1 MRLPALVLSI
11 SFSGLLFLTACGS
24 DGGSGS
30 GTTVPSTLKPL
41 TSDEISTML

>member
-24 DGGSGS
+24 DGGSGG
-30 GTTVPSTLKPL
+30 GTAIPVRYSP
-41 TSDEISTML
+41 